1 MDRMRVRWRTR
12 CNHTFFIGKPE
23 GTPSVGEPMPARADD
38 TEIHLE
44 DVETIKAECINFT
57 VGVEASVGLL
67 LTR

>member
-1 MDRMRVRWRTR
+1 
-12 CNHTFFIGKPE
+12 
-23 GTPSVGEPMPARADD
+23 MPARADD